1 MDPQNKQFL
10 GYIQS
15 NYSEWKESHFYSL
28 LFRQVAVTIHTKNPW
43 NTRAFS
49 FPLQCWDVIVKLRGC
64 NNIAKGKEKTKESR
78 ILQSVSMFLSA
89 IVACTIPK
97 VISTS
102 LKISLMSRIDNCSS
116 AIKIPQKP
124 SNHLP
129 SGKWRTEFPSLIAKS
144 TSPVLSDTIFFAH
157 CYFTVQPINCNKY
170 LFYHASF

>member
-1 MDPQNKQFL
+1 MKR
-10 GYIQS
+10 
-15 NYSEWKESHFYSL
+15 KSL
-28 LFRQVAVTIHTKNPW
+28 LQLAIHASCSNNTHQKSLKHPHILLSLCNVEMWLQSYVLTTTLQKGGIEETK
-43 NTRAFS
+43 
-49 FPLQCWDVIVKLRGC
+49 D
-64 NNIAKGKEKTKESR
+64 SR
-78 ILQSVSMFLSA
+78 TCQSVSRFLSE
-89 IVACTIPK
+89 IVACTNPK

-102 LKISLMSRIDNCSS
+102 LKIFLMSRIDNCSS

-124 SNHLP
+124 SYHLP